1 MCSMR
6 CASYRCS
13 ADPWP
18 EPAVGGTCVAGNF
31 LMHRQAALLL
41 YFVRQAAGS
50 SGYFRH
56 NNQDLGTLG
65 KGTRVSLMA
74 IRQWIRMGNGLIWLP
89 AIAVGVLLAG
99 CTSTQKSSVGVV
111 DRNHSGANSAV
122 QRQPVTSGQYRVQRG
137 DTLYSI
143 AFRFGWDWKALAAR
157 NGIPA
162 PYVIRPGQII
172 RFDGQ
177 PGQTRP
183 TAVATAP
190 VVTNPRTGSSVS
202 SRPPAPPQQ
211 PPVRPQ
217 SQPQKTVATAP
228 VSAPNTSIPR
238 SAAGWVWPANGPL
251 IGRFSSNG
259 SLNKGIDIAGE
270 LGQPVLAASDG
281 SVVYAGSG
289 LRGYG
294 ELVIIKHSDTYVS
307 AYGHNRRLLVREG
320 QQVKVGQTIAEMGS
334 TGTDRVKLHFEI
346 RRQGKPVDPL
356 QYLPRR

>member
-1 MCSMR
+1 
-6 CASYRCS
+6 
-13 ADPWP
+13 
-18 EPAVGGTCVAGNF
+18 
-31 LMHRQAALLL
+31 
-41 YFVRQAAGS
+41 
-50 SGYFRH
+50 
-56 NNQDLGTLG
+56 
-65 KGTRVSLMA
+65 
-74 IRQWIRMGNGLIWLP
+74 MGNGLTWLP
-89 AIAVGVLLAG
+89 AVAAGILLAG
-99 CTSTQKSSVGVV
+99 CSSTQKDGVNVV
-111 DRNHSGANSAV
+111 DRNQPGSTSAP

-177 PGQTRP
+177 PGQARP

-190 VVTNPRTGSSVS
+190 AVTNPRAGSSAS
-202 SRPPAPPQQ
+202 TRPPVQAQQ
-211 PPVRPQ
+211 PAVRPQ
-217 SQPQKTVATAP
+217 TPAPQPVVTAP
-228 VSAPNTSIPR
+228 ATPSNTSTTR
-238 SAAGWVWPANGPL
+238 SAAGWVWPANGAL

>member
-1 MCSMR
+1 MG
-6 CASYRCS
+6 S
-13 ADPWP
+13 AHGLLSVV
-18 EPAVGGTCVAGNF
+18 AVG
-31 LMHRQAALLL
+31 L
-41 YFVRQAAGS
+41 
-50 SGYFRH
+50 
-56 NNQDLGTLG
+56 
-65 KGTRVSLMA
+65 
-74 IRQWIRMGNGLIWLP
+74 
-89 AIAVGVLLAG
+89 LLAG
-99 CTSTQKSSVGVV
+99 CASSPPGGVQVV
-111 DRNHSGANSAV
+111 DRNGRAV
-122 QRQPVTSGQYRVQRG
+122 STQQRQPVTTGQYRVQRG

-157 NGIPA
+157 NNIPA
-162 PYVIRPGQII
+162 PYVIRPGQTI

-177 PGQTRP
+177 SNSAPVRT
-183 TAVATAP
+183 VATAP
-190 VVTNPRTGSSVS
+190 VVT
-202 SRPPAPPQQ
+202 APPNRQPAASQPVQGQPAKPVTPAQ
-211 PPVRPQ
+211 PPV
-217 SQPQKTVATAP
+217 ATTPATTPTLP
-228 VSAPNTSIPR
+228 VNR
-238 SAAGWVWPANGPL
+238 SATGWAWPANGAM

>member
-1 MCSMR
+1 VSFT
-6 CASYRCS
+6 AIQSPARCS
-13 ADPWP
+13 
-18 EPAVGGTCVAGNF
+18 GLRC
-31 LMHRQAALLL
+31 LL
-41 YFVRQAAGS
+41 
-50 SGYFRH
+50 SG
-56 NNQDLGTLG
+56 LVL
-65 KGTRVSLMA
+65 
-74 IRQWIRMGNGLIWLP
+74 
-89 AIAVGVLLAG
+89 GVLLSG
-99 CTSTQKSSVGVV
+99 CASPPSGGVQVV
-111 DRNHSGANSAV
+111 DRDHRAAAAQ
-122 QRQPVTSGQYRVQRG
+122 QRPTVTSGQYVVRRG

-157 NGIPA
+157 NGITA
-162 PYVIRPGQII
+162 PYLIRVGQII

-177 PGQTRP
+177 PVARP
-183 TAVATAP
+183 APATTAAPVVSRPAPVAPPVATAP
-190 VVTNPRTGSSVS
+190 
-202 SRPPAPPQQ
+202 APIT
-211 PPVRPQ
+211 PVR
-217 SQPQKTVATAP
+217 
-228 VSAPNTSIPR
+228 SAPATPVQTTPATTPVQPVQR
-238 SAAGWVWPANGPL
+238 SASGWAWPSNGAV

-294 ELVIIKHSDTYVS
+294 ELLIIKHSDTYVS

-320 QQVKVGQTIAEMGS
+320 QRVKAGQTIAEMGS